1 MIEKCCKV
9 KYYKTSLVSKLR
21 GETLLTFL
29 FCVTVLSSLSWAAYA
44 ILYVHGQLAGADL
57 SSLSAEGLALYIGIV
72 VVPVWALWQIFG
84 FISRYFQ
91 DTKSNL
97 RLTQLF
103 NQMKKNQDYT
113 DLVVRVMLDAE
124 HEIKD
129 GFVINKFDIFV
140 ADMNELLAD
149 IVQRC
154 NAASSMQL
162 EQLWTR
168 VKNGE
173 RWTIGKT
180 LIEAAK
186 NYDDFGN
193 YLAEKARK
201 DSVFKG
207 TLLEFCARYQN
218 LSALLEKHDRDRV
231 FITIIETGV
240 MGKVY
245 SILAPAA
252 DALDNT
258 ASEQMLPPETEDKA
272 FEVSPNILTMEE
284 PKNEE
289 ESVSFFE
296 RLNPF
301 KKKKRAET
309 EMPEAEQQSDEAFFT
324 ALQKSMNSPED
335 THKNYRQSSEDV
347 EETQKEPR
355 LSSRQ
360 ERLFEVEEQT
370 KQEETQVFE
379 ADAGDTRFFNVESSV
394 MPVSSVNEYKENN
407 LKSEKSEKAV
417 NSESDDF
424 AYPFGGW
431 MNAENYKK

>member
-1 MIEKCCKV
+1 M
-9 KYYKTSLVSKLR
+9 
-21 GETLLTFL
+21 LTFL
-29 FCVTVLSSLSWAAYA
+29 FFVAVFSSLSWLAYA
-44 ILYVHGQLAGADL
+44 LLYIHGQLAGVDL
-57 SSLSAEGLALYIGIV
+57 SSLNAETLILYIALLV
-72 VVPVWALWQIFG
+72 APAWAIWQIFG
-84 FISRYFQ
+84 LISRHFR
-91 DTKSNL
+91 DTNFNL
-97 RLTQLF
+97 RLNQLF

-129 GFVINKFDIFV
+129 GFVINKFDIFI

-162 EQLWTR
+162 EQLWAR

-186 NYDDFGN
+186 NYDDFSG

-218 LSALLEKHDRDRV
+218 LNALLEKHDRDRV

-252 DALDNT
+252 DALENMAPDQT
-258 ASEQMLPPETEDKA
+258 PQPEPEEKTFD
-272 FEVSPNILTMEE
+272 VSPNILTMEAPQSDDE
-284 PKNEE
+284 P
-289 ESVSFFE
+289 VSFFE

-301 KKKKRAET
+301 KKKRKKNEETAEN
-309 EMPEAEQQSDEAFFT
+309 EQQNDEDFFA
-324 ALQKSMNSPED
+324 ALQKSMSSPQEM
-335 THKNYRQSSEDV
+335 HQNYRQASDEG
-347 EETQKEPR
+347 EETRTEPR

-360 ERLFEVEEQT
+360 EQLFEVAEQT

-379 ADAGDTRFFNVESSV
+379 TDAGDTRFFNVESSV
-394 MPVSSVNEYKENN
+394 RPVNSVNKSQENS
-407 LKSEKSEKAV
+407 LKPEKAEQPA
-417 NSESDDF
+417 NPENDDF